1 MCQPWRHPPLR
12 FDLHCYI
19 LSHRTATT
27 VANIP
32 RLPLSLPLL
41 SFAVY
46 FNKPWHQHQQH
57 FVLKQTL

>member
-1 MCQPWRHPPLR
+1 MRHPLQ

-19 LSHRTATT
+19 LTVVTSHTATT

-32 RLPLSLPLL
+32 RLPLSLPLP